1 MTQHAELALPEGY
14 QLPDYRILR
23 SLSSGGFST
32 VYLAQDA
39 SETQVAI
46 KEYLPNGLVV
56 RSDAMEVQA
65 NSPENVPPFRHGM
78 KCFFEEGRTLAQ
90 INHPNVVRVENFFRA
105 NETVYLVMRYM
116 RGRTLDFHIRSN
128 KQYFTESFMRRL
140 FLSLLNG
147 LREVHT
153 HKLLHL
159 DIKPANIYVTMD
171 ATPVLLDF
179 GSARMTLNHD
189 RPQLIPMY
197 TRGFAAPE
205 QYRGMAGLGPWT
217 DIYSVGATMYAS
229 LSGTPP
235 QSSDMRE
242 KEDQLRPAVD
252 AWQGQFSAQLLS
264 TIDRCLRLDPLQRP
278 QSVYA
283 LQKALLEPGSEVPE
297 AKVSLL
303 NTIRR
308 GINRLGA
315 R

>member
-1 MTQHAELALPEGY
+1 MAQSAELALPQGF
-14 QLPDYRILR
+14 QLLDYRIVR

-32 VYLAQDA
+32 VYLANDEN
-39 SETQVAI
+39 ETPVAI

-56 RSDAMEVQA
+56 RSENMDVQA
-65 NSPENVPPFRHGM
+65 NSPENLPPFRHGM

-116 RGRTLDFHIRSN
+116 RGRTLDFHIRAN
-128 KQYFTESFMRRL
+128 KQHFTESFMRRL

-179 GSARMTLNHD
+179 GSARMTLNQD
-189 RPQLIPMY
+189 RPQLVPMY
-197 TRGFAAPE
+197 TKGFAAPE
-205 QYRGMAGLGPWT
+205 QYRGMLDLGPWT

-235 QSSDMRE
+235 QVADMRE
-242 KEDQLRPAVD
+242 KEDLLKPAVE
-252 AWQGQFSAQLLS
+252 AWRGRFSAQLLS
-264 TIDRCLRLDPLQRP
+264 TIDQCLQLNPLQRP
-278 QSVYA
+278 QSVFS
-283 LQKALLEPGSEVPE
+283 LQKALLEQVSEMPP
-297 AKVSLL
+297 KSGFFNSL
-303 NTIRR
+303 RR
-308 GINRLGA
+308 GINRLGD

>member
-1 MTQHAELALPEGY
+1 MAQPVDLALPEGY
-14 QLPDYRILR
+14 QLQDYRIVR

-32 VYLAQDA
+32 VYLANDEN
-39 SETQVAI
+39 ETPVAI

-56 RSDAMEVQA
+56 RSDNLEVQA
-65 NSPENVPPFRHGM
+65 NSPENLPPFRHGM

-116 RGRTLDFHIRSN
+116 RGRTLDFHIRAN
-128 KQYFTESFMRRL
+128 KQHFTESFMRRL

-179 GSARMTLNHD
+179 GSARMTLNQD
-189 RPQLIPMY
+189 RPQLVPMY
-197 TRGFAAPE
+197 TKGFAAPE
-205 QYRGMAGLGPWT
+205 QYRGMLDLGPWT

-235 QSSDMRE
+235 QGADMRE
-242 KEDQLRPAVD
+242 KEDQLKPAVD
-252 AWQGQFSAQLLS
+252 AWRGRFSEQLLT
-264 TIDRCLRLDPLQRP
+264 TIDQCLQLNPLQRP
-278 QSVYA
+278 QSVFA
-283 LQKALLEPGSEVPE
+283 LQKALLEQVSEMP
-297 AKVSLL
+297 AKSSLF

-308 GINRLGA
+308 GFSRLGE

>member
-1 MTQHAELALPEGY
+1 M
-14 QLPDYRILR
+14 
-23 SLSSGGFST
+23 
-32 VYLAQDA
+32 
-39 SETQVAI
+39 AI

-56 RSDAMEVQA
+56 RSENLEVQA
-65 NSPENVPPFRHGM
+65 NSPENLPPFRHGM

-116 RGRTLDFHIRSN
+116 RGRTLDFHIRAN
-128 KQYFTESFMRRL
+128 KQHFTESFMRRL

-179 GSARMTLNHD
+179 GSARMTLNQD
-189 RPQLIPMY
+189 RPQLVPMY
-197 TRGFAAPE
+197 TKGFAAPE
-205 QYRGMAGLGPWT
+205 QYRGMTDLGPWT

-235 QSSDMRE
+235 QGADMRE
-242 KEDQLRPAVD
+242 KEDQLKPAVE
-252 AWQGQFSAQLLS
+252 AWRGKFSLQLLS
-264 TIDRCLRLDPLQRP
+264 TIDQCLQLNPLDRP
-278 QSVYA
+278 QSVFA
-283 LQKALLEPGSEVPE
+283 LQKALLEQGAEVPE
-297 AKVSLL
+297 RPSILNSL
-303 NTIRR
+303 RR
-308 GINRLGA
+308 GFGRLGG

>member
-1 MTQHAELALPEGY
+1 MAQPVDLALPEGY
-14 QLPDYRILR
+14 RLQNYRIVR
-23 SLSSGGFST
+23 HLSAGGFST
-32 VYLAQDA
+32 VYLADD
-39 SETQVAI
+39 ENDIPVAI
-46 KEYLPNGLVV
+46 KEYLPNGMVV
-56 RSDAMEVQA
+56 RSENMEVQA
-65 NSPENVPPFRHGM
+65 NTAENLPPFRHGM

-128 KQYFTESFMRRL
+128 RQYFREGFLRRL

-179 GSARMTLNHD
+179 GSARMTLNQD
-189 RPQLIPMY
+189 RPKLVPMY
-197 TRGFAAPE
+197 TKGFAAPE
-205 QYRGMAGLGPWT
+205 QYRGLAELGPWT
-217 DIYSVGATMYAS
+217 DIYAVGATMYAS

-235 QSSDMRE
+235 QAADLRE
-242 KEDQLRPAVD
+242 KEDQLRPAVE
-252 AWQGQFSAQLLS
+252 AWRGRFSDHLLF
-264 TIDRCLRLDPLQRP
+264 TVDRCLELDPLKRP

-283 LQKALLEPGSEVPE
+283 LQKALLEGDGEGPAKMGLLGSLRR
-297 AKVSLL
+297 SL
-303 NTIRR
+303 
-308 GINRLGA
+308 NRLGE

>member
-1 MTQHAELALPEGY
+1 MAQHAELALPEGY
-14 QLPDYRILR
+14 QLLDYRIVR

-32 VYLAQDA
+32 VYLANDENE
-39 SETQVAI
+39 SPVAI

-56 RSDAMEVQA
+56 RSENLEVQA
-65 NSPENVPPFRHGM
+65 NSPENLPPFRHGM

-116 RGRTLDFHIRSN
+116 RGRTLDFHIRAN
-128 KQYFTESFMRRL
+128 KQHFTESFMRRL

-179 GSARMTLNHD
+179 GSARMTLNQD
-189 RPQLIPMY
+189 RPQLVPMY
-197 TRGFAAPE
+197 TKGFAAPE
-205 QYRGMAGLGPWT
+205 QYRGMTDLGPWT

-235 QSSDMRE
+235 QGADMRE
-242 KEDQLRPAVD
+242 KEDQLKPAVE
-252 AWQGQFSAQLLS
+252 AWRGKFSLQLLS
-264 TIDRCLRLDPLQRP
+264 TIDQCLQLNPLDRP
-278 QSVYA
+278 QSVFA
-283 LQKALLEPGSEVPE
+283 LQKALLEQGAEVPE
-297 AKVSLL
+297 RPSILNSL
-303 NTIRR
+303 RR
-308 GINRLGA
+308 GFGRLGG

>member
-1 MTQHAELALPEGY
+1 MVQHADLALPEGY
-14 QLPDYRILR
+14 QLQDYRIVR

-32 VYLAQDA
+32 VYLAND
-39 SETQVAI
+39 EYDNPVAI

-56 RSDAMEVQA
+56 RNDAMEVQA
-65 NSPENVPPFRHGM
+65 NSAENVPPFRHGM

-116 RGRTLDFHIRSN
+116 RGRTLDFHIRAN
-128 KQYFTESFMRRL
+128 KQHFTESFMRRL

-179 GSARMTLNHD
+179 GSARMTLNQD
-189 RPQLIPMY
+189 RPQLVPMY
-197 TRGFAAPE
+197 TKGFAAPE
-205 QYRGMAGLGPWT
+205 QYRGMTDLGPWS

-235 QSSDMRE
+235 QGADMRE
-242 KEDQLRPAVD
+242 KEDQLKPAVE
-252 AWQGQFSAQLLS
+252 AWRGKLSMQLLS
-264 TIDRCLRLDPLQRP
+264 TIDHCLKLNPLERP
-278 QSVYA
+278 QSVFA
-283 LQKALLEPGSEVPE
+283 LQKALLEHANDVPQR
-297 AKVSLL
+297 SGIL

-308 GINRLGA
+308 GFGRLGE

>member
-1 MTQHAELALPEGY
+1 MAQPAGLALPEGY
-14 QLPDYRILR
+14 QLLNYRIVR
-23 SLSSGGFST
+23 NLSAGGFST
-32 VYLAQDA
+32 VYLAHNEV
-39 SETQVAI
+39 ETPVAI
-46 KEYLPNGLVV
+46 KEYLPNGMVV
-56 RSDAMEVQA
+56 RNGDMEVQA
-65 NSPENVPPFRHGM
+65 NTPENVPPFRHGM

-116 RGRTLDFHIRSN
+116 RGRTLDFHIRTN
-128 KQYFTESFMRRL
+128 KQHFTESFMRRL

-179 GSARMTLNHD
+179 GSARMTLNQD
-189 RPQLIPMY
+189 RPQLVPMY
-197 TRGFAAPE
+197 TKGFAAPE
-205 QYRGMAGLGPWT
+205 QYRGMADLGPWT

-235 QSSDMRE
+235 QAADLRE
-242 KEDQLRPAVD
+242 REDQLTPASD
-252 AWQGQFSAQLLS
+252 AWRGKFSDHLLL
-264 TIDRCLRLDPLQRP
+264 TIDQCLALDPMKRP

-283 LQKALLEPGSEVPE
+283 LQKALLENGSELP
-297 AKVSLL
+297 AKPSLFGTL
-303 NTIRR
+303 RR
-308 GINRLGA
+308 TWGRLGE

>member
-1 MTQHAELALPEGY
+1 MAQPADLTLPEGY
-14 QLPDYRILR
+14 QLSNYRIVR
-23 SLSSGGFST
+23 NLSAGGFST
-32 VYLAQDA
+32 VYLAHDEG
-39 SETQVAI
+39 ETPVAI
-46 KEYLPNGLVV
+46 KEYLPNGMVV
-56 RSDAMEVQA
+56 RNGSMEVQA
-65 NSPENVPPFRHGM
+65 NTPENLAPFRHGM

-116 RGRTLDFHIRSN
+116 RGRTLDFHIRAN

-189 RPQLIPMY
+189 RPQLVPMY
-197 TRGFAAPE
+197 TKGFAAPE

-217 DIYSVGATMYAS
+217 DIYSVGATMYSS

-235 QSSDMRE
+235 QAADIRE
-242 KEDQLRPAVD
+242 KEDQLTPAFD
-252 AWQGQFSAQLLS
+252 AWRGKFSDQLLL
-264 TIDRCLRLDPLQRP
+264 TIDRCLELDPLKRP

-283 LQKALLEPGSEVPE
+283 LQKALLAYGSVLPP
-297 AKVSLL
+297 KSGLFGTL
-303 NTIRR
+303 RR
-308 GINRLGA
+308 TLGRLGE

>member
-1 MTQHAELALPEGY
+1 MVQHADLALPEGY
-14 QLPDYRILR
+14 QLLDYRIVR

-32 VYLAQDA
+32 VYLAND
-39 SETQVAI
+39 EYDNPVAI

-56 RSDAMEVQA
+56 RNEALEVQA
-65 NSPENVPPFRHGM
+65 NSAENVPPFRHGM

-116 RGRTLDFHIRSN
+116 RGRTLDFHIRAN
-128 KQYFTESFMRRL
+128 KQHFTESFMRRL

-179 GSARMTLNHD
+179 GSARMTLNQD
-189 RPQLIPMY
+189 RPQLVPMY
-197 TRGFAAPE
+197 TKGFAAPE
-205 QYRGMAGLGPWT
+205 QYRGMLDLGPWT

-235 QSSDMRE
+235 QGADMRE
-242 KEDQLRPAVD
+242 KEDQLKPAVD
-252 AWQGQFSAQLLS
+252 AWRGKLSTQLLS
-264 TIDRCLRLDPLQRP
+264 TIDQCLRLNPLDRP
-278 QSVYA
+278 QSVFA
-283 LQKALLEPGSEVPE
+283 LQKALLEHVNDIPQRSGI
-297 AKVSLL
+297 L
-303 NTIRR
+303 NSIRR
-308 GINRLGA
+308 GFSRLGE

>member
-1 MTQHAELALPEGY
+1 MTQHADLALPEGY
-14 QLPDYRILR
+14 QLQNYRIVR

-32 VYLAQDA
+32 VYLAND
-39 SETQVAI
+39 ENDNPVAI
-46 KEYLPNGLVV
+46 KEYLPNGMVV
-56 RSDAMEVQA
+56 RSADMEVQA

-116 RGRTLDFHIRSN
+116 RGRTLDFHIRAN
-128 KQYFTESFMRRL
+128 KQHFTESFMRRL

-179 GSARMTLNHD
+179 GSARMTLNQD
-189 RPQLIPMY
+189 RPQLVPMY
-197 TRGFAAPE
+197 TKGFAAPE
-205 QYRGMAGLGPWT
+205 QYRGMKDLGPWT

-235 QSSDMRE
+235 QGADLRE
-242 KEDQLRPAVD
+242 KEDQLKPATD
-252 AWQGQFSAQLLS
+252 AWRGRFSPQLLA
-264 TIDRCLRLDPLQRP
+264 TIDQCVQLNALERP
-278 QSVYA
+278 QSVFA
-283 LQKALLEPGSEVPE
+283 LQKALLEQGTEMPQRVGILD
-297 AKVSLL
+297 SL
-303 NTIRR
+303 RR
-308 GINRLGA
+308 SFNRLGGN
-315 R
+315 

>member
-1 MTQHAELALPEGY
+1 MAQPADLALPEGY
-14 QLPDYRILR
+14 QLSNYRIVR
-23 SLSSGGFST
+23 NLSAGGFST
-32 VYLAQDA
+32 VYLAHDE
-39 SETQVAI
+39 SKTPVAI
-46 KEYLPNGLVV
+46 KEYLPNGMVI
-56 RSDAMEVQA
+56 RNDTMEVQA
-65 NSPENVPPFRHGM
+65 NTPENLPPFRHGM

-116 RGRTLDFHIRSN
+116 RGRTLDYHIRAN

-189 RPQLIPMY
+189 RPQLVPMY
-197 TRGFAAPE
+197 TKGFAAPE
-205 QYRGMAGLGPWT
+205 QYRGMTGLGPWT
-217 DIYSVGATMYAS
+217 DIYSVGATMYSS

-235 QSSDMRE
+235 QAADLRE
-242 KEDQLRPAVD
+242 KEDQLTPALD
-252 AWQGQFSAQLLS
+252 AWRGKFSDQLLR
-264 TIDRCLRLDPLQRP
+264 TIDRCLELDPLKRP

-283 LQKALLEPGSEVPE
+283 LQKALLDYGSEIL
-297 AKVSLL
+297 AKPSLL
-303 NTIRR
+303 GNLRR
-308 GINRLGA
+308 TLGLGE

>member
-1 MTQHAELALPEGY
+1 MAQHAELALPEGY
-14 QLPDYRILR
+14 QLLDYRIVR

-32 VYLAQDA
+32 VYLANDENE
-39 SETQVAI
+39 SPVAI

-56 RSDAMEVQA
+56 RSENLEVQA
-65 NSPENVPPFRHGM
+65 NSPENLPPFRHGM

-116 RGRTLDFHIRSN
+116 RGRTLDFHIRAN
-128 KQYFTESFMRRL
+128 KQHFTESFMRRL

-179 GSARMTLNHD
+179 GSARMTLNQD
-189 RPQLIPMY
+189 RPQLVPMY
-197 TRGFAAPE
+197 TKGFAAPE
-205 QYRGMAGLGPWT
+205 QYRGMTDLGPWT

-235 QSSDMRE
+235 QGADMRE
-242 KEDQLRPAVD
+242 KEDQLKPAVE
-252 AWQGQFSAQLLS
+252 AWRGKFSLQLLS
-264 TIDRCLRLDPLQRP
+264 TIDQCLQLNPLDRP
-278 QSVYA
+278 QSVFA
-283 LQKALLEPGSEVPE
+283 LQKALLEQGTEVPE
-297 AKVSLL
+297 RPSILNSL
-303 NTIRR
+303 RR
-308 GINRLGA
+308 GFGRLGG

>member
-1 MTQHAELALPEGY
+1 MTQPAGLALPQGY
-14 QLPDYRILR
+14 QLLNYRIVR
-23 SLSSGGFST
+23 NLSAGGFST
-32 VYLAQDA
+32 VYLAHDEI
-39 SETQVAI
+39 ETPVAI
-46 KEYLPNGLVV
+46 KEYLPNGMVV
-56 RSDAMEVQA
+56 RNGDMEVQA
-65 NSPENVPPFRHGM
+65 NTPENVPPFRHGM

-116 RGRTLDFHIRSN
+116 RGRTLDFHIRTN
-128 KQYFTESFMRRL
+128 KQHFTESFMRRL

-179 GSARMTLNHD
+179 GSARMTLNQD
-189 RPQLIPMY
+189 RPQLVPMY
-197 TRGFAAPE
+197 TKGFAAPE
-205 QYRGMAGLGPWT
+205 QYRGMADLGPWT

-235 QSSDMRE
+235 QAADLRE
-242 KEDQLRPAVD
+242 KEDQLTPAIE
-252 AWQGQFSAQLLS
+252 AWRGKFSDQLLL
-264 TIDRCLRLDPLQRP
+264 TIDKCLELDPLKRP

-283 LQKALLEPGSEVPE
+283 LQKALLENGSELPS
-297 AKVSLL
+297 KTSLFGSL
-303 NTIRR
+303 RR
-308 GINRLGA
+308 TLGRLGE